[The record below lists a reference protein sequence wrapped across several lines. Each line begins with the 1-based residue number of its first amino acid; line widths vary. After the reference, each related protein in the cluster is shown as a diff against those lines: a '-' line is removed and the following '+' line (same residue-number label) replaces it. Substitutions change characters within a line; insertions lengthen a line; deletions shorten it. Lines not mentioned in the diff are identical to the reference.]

1 MNTKLIDMTGPLL
14 SAMNQLRGHSTQ
26 AQKDPSS
33 HNGFNSKIPNSP
45 QNRRKQKRPNRFLPS
60 YFFWI
65 FFLHCVKSLP
75 SQSYNSLLIL
85 DLTPTN
91 RQNNC
96 LWVLCLKSKSKTQ
109 KIAQKL
115 KTSPAIYKKSKN
127 WIEREKELK
136 KNRNGED

>member
-60 YFFWI
+60 YFF
-65 FFLHCVKSLP
+65 LNLLP
-75 SQSYNSLLIL
+75 S
-85 DLTPTN
+85 
-91 RQNNC
+91 
-96 LWVLCLKSKSKTQ
+96 LCQITSKSK
-109 KIAQKL
+109 L
-115 KTSPAIYKKSKN
+115 
-127 WIEREKELK
+127 
-136 KNRNGED
+136 